1 MGSITVNNLG
11 KAYKQ
16 YPARW
21 SRLLEWIV
29 PGHKPRHSLRWVLRD
44 ISFVVEPGEAVGIV
58 GVNGAGKSTL
68 LKMITGTTQPTSGSV
83 NVTGR
88 IAALL
93 ELGMGFHPEFTGR
106 QNVFMAGQL
115 QGLTVDQITELMPQI
130 ERFADI
136 GDYIDQSVRVYSSGM
151 QVRLAFAVATAVR
164 PDILIV
170 DEALSVG
177 DAAFQ
182 RKCFRRVEE
191 FREQGTTL
199 LFVSHDVDSVKKLCT
214 KALFLK
220 DGQAAAFG
228 GAKTV
233 CDMYEKVLFG
243 GRRGGTTRG
252 ESAPTPELLVDQSLM
267 SNCEVAYGDG
277 RATIES
283 IWLEN
288 GRGEQANVFGSRD
301 SLVLKYRVRFDEAA
315 SHIAFA
321 FMAKT
326 RDGVALFGMDT
337 SHMPEVTGRKF
348 APGDT
353 FIARFELKNPFAPG
367 TYYINCGVRDDT
379 AETPVFLH
387 RRVDAALFRVKADE
401 HTFVKFGLI
410 NTSAVFELATV

>member
-1 MGSITVNNLG
+1 MGRISVNNLG

-16 YPARW
+16 YPGRW
-21 SRLLEWIV
+21 SRLLEWII
-29 PGHKPRHSLRWVLRD
+29 PRHEPRHSLKWVLRD
-44 ISFVVEPGEAVGIV
+44 VSFTVEAGEAVGIV

-68 LKMITGTTQPTSGSV
+68 LKMITGTTQPT
-83 NVTGR
+83 TGDVDVVGR
-88 IAALL
+88 VAALL
-93 ELGMGFHPEFTGR
+93 ELGMGFHPDFTGR

-115 QGLTVDQITELMPQI
+115 QGLTVDRIAELLPEI

-136 GDYIDQSVRVYSSGM
+136 GDYIEQPVRVYSSGM

-164 PDILIV
+164 PDVLIV

-199 LFVSHDVDSVKKLCT
+199 LFVSHDVDGVKKLCN

-228 GAKTV
+228 TAKTV
-233 CDMYEKVLFG
+233 CDMYEKALFG
-243 GRRGGTTRG
+243 GGQGRGRR
-252 ESAPTPELLVDQSLM
+252 ENAPEPLIDQSLM
-267 SNCEVAYGDG
+267 SDCEVAYGDG
-277 RATIES
+277 RAVIDS

-288 GRGEQANVFGSRD
+288 GRGERANVFGSRD
-301 SLVLKYRVRFDEAA
+301 ALVLKYRVRFIDAA
-315 SHIAFA
+315 SRIAFA

-337 SHMPEVTGRKF
+337 SHMPEVTGREYL
-348 APGDT
+348 PGDMLV
-353 FIARFELKNPFAPG
+353 ARFELKNSFAPG

-379 AETPVFLH
+379 SETPVFLH
-387 RRVDAALFRVKADE
+387 RRVDAIVFRVKADE
-401 HTFVKFGLI
+401 HTFVKSGLI
-410 NTSAVFELATV
+410 NTTAAFELSTV